1 MDSLECAAQGRGETE
16 MENIIES
23 VVIPALHGLDL
34 TPVREGE
41 IVVLRFLGQPAAFD
55 VRIAAIE
62 QPALLWLRFV
72 PRIWVGP
79 EATEELEAITTF
91 NCREW
96 LIKAGREVLDGEVF
110 FDAELPL
117 YAPLDANQFAAY
129 FMDVY
134 GRVLAFVPELLR
146 VQWGG
151 RMARDIFAPPEPMPP
166 VSLSPLE
173 QEVAGIVAEAEFE

>member
-1 MDSLECAAQGRGETE
+1 
-16 MENIIES
+16 MENMIES
-23 VVIPALHGLDL
+23 VVIPALHGLNL

-41 IVVLRFLGQPAAFD
+41 VVVLRFQGQPAAFD
-55 VRIAAIE
+55 VRITEIE

-79 EATEELEAITTF
+79 EATEVLEAITTL

-96 LIKAGREVLDGEVF
+96 LIKAGRDLVDGEIF

-117 YAPLDANQFAAY
+117 YGLLNADTFATYFMAAY
-129 FMDVY
+129 E
-134 GRVLAFVPELLR
+134 RVLAFVPQLLR

-151 RMARDIFAPPEPMPP
+151 QTARDLFVPPEPPAP
-166 VSLSPLE
+166 APLSPIE
-173 QEVAGIVAEAEFE
+173 QEVAGIVSQVEFD

>member
-1 MDSLECAAQGRGETE
+1 

-23 VVIPALHGLDL
+23 VVIPGLDGL
-34 TPVREGE
+34 GLAPMRESEG
-41 IVVLRFLGQPAAFD
+41 VVLRFQGQPAAFD
-55 VRIAAIE
+55 VRIAAID

-79 EATEELEAITTF
+79 EATEVLEAITTF

-96 LIKAGREVLDGEVF
+96 LLKAGRELIDGESF

-117 YAPLDANQFAAY
+117 YGPLGADAFAAY
-129 FMDVY
+129 FLEVY

-151 RMARDIFAPPEPMPP
+151 QTARGLFAPPQPALPAP
-166 VSLSPLE
+166 VPLSPIE
-173 QEVAGIVAEAEFE
+173 REAAEIVARTELDYETQN

>member
-1 MDSLECAAQGRGETE
+1 
-16 MENIIES
+16 MENMIES

-41 IVVLRFLGQPAAFD
+41 VVVLRFQGQPAAFD
-55 VRIAAIE
+55 VRIAEIE

-79 EATEELEAITTF
+79 EATEVLEALTTL

-96 LIKAGREVLDGEVF
+96 LIKAGRDLVDGEVF

-117 YAPLDANQFAAY
+117 YGPLNADTFAAY
-129 FMDVY
+129 FMAVY
-134 GRVLAFVPELLR
+134 ERVLAFVPQLLR

-151 RMARDIFAPPEPMPP
+151 QTARDLFAPPQSAPP
-166 VSLSPLE
+166 APLSPLE
-173 QEVAGIVAEAEFE
+173 QEVVGIVSQVEFD